1 MANHGVSHSA
11 EGPGSLCPVCYG
23 EKGMG
28 GIFGCKCADNSRRL
42 AKRRRKEDR
51 SALSRPHPLIP
62 KEAAPAAG
70 LIPCQVCGALFEKT
84 SRSTC
89 CSKACQEARYRF
101 YHREYYRNNPA
112 ASRTHGPEAGLKDRK
127 SAGSSIAPAL
137 AIPGLEGK
145 GGDL

>member
-1 MANHGVSHSA
+1 MVNHGVSYPA
-11 EGPGSLCPVCYG
+11 KGPGSFCPVCYG
-23 EKGMG
+23 EKGIG

-42 AKRRRKEDR
+42 AKRRRREERSVLFRSHPPTPKEDTQ
-51 SALSRPHPLIP
+51 
-62 KEAAPAAG
+62 AAG

-84 SRSTC
+84 SRSNC

-127 SAGSSIAPAL
+127 SPGSSMAPAP